1 VQRNESFASIAQ
13 AVYGNEA
20 YYPHLMRANPNID
33 PKKLRVGMT
42 IVIPDA
48 SEVVARDASAEPA
61 SATIPAPGLDSTREY
76 RVQPNDSLYKIALR
90 LYGRADKLDAIY
102 ELNKD
107 QIGPNRSYLKAG
119 MILKLPEPP
128 TSTTAAR

>member
-1 VQRNESFASIAQ
+1 V
-13 AVYGNEA
+13 
-20 YYPHLMRANPNID
+20 
-33 PKKLRVGMT
+33 
-42 IVIPDA
+42 
-48 SEVVARDASAEPA
+48 
-61 SATIPAPGLDSTREY
+61 
-76 RVQPNDSLYKIALR
+76 R